1 MSKLFI
7 MAGTKGGIG
16 KTLVATLFAD
26 AATDFGYRTVL
37 FDCDDENHSF
47 YNAMKTRTVK
57 EQILDEVVLEVN
69 TENDF
74 PLDKVMNKIIA
85 VESDKKQ
92 YPGDNIY
99 IIDLKT
105 GSTSKMLDWMQA
117 FPFDLL
123 HMKNLKVNV
132 IGVVTN
138 DPDSVTTYIP
148 WFKTFK
154 PYIEEKKLEIITILN
169 EVDGKSMQQFHATL
183 EPYLVKNFPD
193 SPVIIL
199 QNLSRNYL
207 TLFREL
213 NTSYGRIGKEK
224 EIDLSKLGWMGIIRC
239 QNEFKVI
246 KEHLAPIFEMNS
258 GTGDKK

>member
-26 AATDFGYRTVL
+26 AATDLGYRTVL

-99 IIDLKT
+99 IIDLKA
-105 GSTSKMLDWMQA
+105 GSTSKMLECDW
-117 FPFDLL
+117 
-123 HMKNLKVNV
+123 
-132 IGVVTN
+132 
-138 DPDSVTTYIP
+138 
-148 WFKTFK
+148 
-154 PYIEEKKLEIITILN
+154 
-169 EVDGKSMQQFHATL
+169 
-183 EPYLVKNFPD
+183 
-193 SPVIIL
+193 
-199 QNLSRNYL
+199 
-207 TLFREL
+207 
-213 NTSYGRIGKEK
+213 GRHKR
-224 EIDLSKLGWMGIIRC
+224 S
-239 QNEFKVI
+239 
-246 KEHLAPIFEMNS
+246 
-258 GTGDKK
+258 